1 MKNLKPS
8 HRENKRYLLIKGK
21 DASKENIDE
30 AIADYLGALGLA
42 SASPK
47 MIKNFQGKII
57 VAINRQM
64 LDKVRAS
71 FLVSNKD
78 LQIIRVS
85 GSLKKL
91 GV

>member
-1 MKNLKPS
+1 MKPLKPS
-8 HRENKRYLLIKGK
+8 HREKKRYLLIRGK

-30 AIADYLGALGLA
+30 AISDYLGALGLGQT
-42 SASPK
+42 SPRL
-47 MIKNFQGKII
+47 IKSSNGII
-57 VAINRQM
+57 IAINRQM

-78 LQIIRVS
+78 LQIIKVS